1 MRFLTQML
9 TGLVFL
15 AVGALILL
23 HFVPGSGAMARSLG
37 LPENIIAMVAKPE
50 PTALPPAEGSQRGN
64 QNQQQ
69 LVVVVV
75 KPVQQ
80 GKINDRLRAIGDGD
94 AIRSVG
100 VTPLVAGQVA
110 ELRVKPGQRVKAG
123 ELIARLDDAVEKV
136 AVQQAKVAL
145 QASEAKLSRNE
156 DLKKIIS
163 QAEYQDA
170 QSAVESARLAVS
182 ATEIALERRRVHAPI
197 DGIAGIVTIDTGDY
211 VTVSTPMV
219 TIDDRSRLLVDFWVP
234 ERFTGL
240 IKEGQMIEAKPIARP
255 GKSYPGKIEAIDNR
269 IDPASR
275 TLHIRAEIE
284 NEGDTLRA
292 GQSFE
297 VVLTLPGDS
306 WPSVNPLAIQWDS
319 EGSYVWRVG
328 KDNKIERV
336 AAAIIQ
342 RNPDDVLV
350 DAKIEPGDRVVI
362 EGLQRLR
369 NGATVKIFGEKD
381 DAQKVADATK
391 AAK

>member
-1 MRFLTQML
+1 MRILTQLL

-15 AVGALILL
+15 AVGAMLLL
-23 HFVPGSGAMARSLG
+23 HFVPGSAGMARTVG
-37 LPENIIAMVAKPE
+37 VPENIIAMVAKPA
-50 PTALPPAEGSQRGN
+50 PTALPPAEGSQRRN
-64 QNQQQ
+64 QGQQ
-69 LVVVVV
+69 LTVVV
-75 KPVQQ
+75 KNAEE

-100 VTPLVAGQVA
+100 ITPLVAGQIA

-123 ELIARLDDAVEKV
+123 EVIARLDDAVETV
-136 AVQQAKVAL
+136 AVSQAKVAMK
-145 QASEAKLSRNE
+145 AAEAKLNRNE

-182 ATEIALERRRVHAPI
+182 AAEIALQRRVVHAPI
-197 DGIAGIVTIDTGDY
+197 DGIAGIVNVDTGDY
-211 VTVSTPMV
+211 VTVSTPLV

-240 IKEGQMIEAKPIARP
+240 IREGQMVEARPIARP

-297 VVLTLPGDS
+297 VVLNLPGDT
-306 WPSVNPLAIQWDS
+306 WPSVSPLAIQWDS

-328 KDNKIERV
+328 KDNKIERI

-350 DAKIEPGDRVVI
+350 DAKIVPGDRVVI

-369 NGATVKIFGEKD
+369 NGVVVRIFGEKEKPE
-381 DAQKVADATK
+381 KVADATK
-391 AAK
+391 VTQ

>member
-1 MRFLTQML
+1 MRILTQLL

-15 AVGALILL
+15 VIGALILL
-23 HFVPGSGAMARSLG
+23 HFVPGSAGMARSLG
-37 LPENIIAMVAKPE
+37 VPENIVALLAKPE
-50 PTALPPAEGSQRGN
+50 PTALAPAEGNPQRN
-64 QNQQQ
+64 QGQQ
-69 LVVVVV
+69 LTVVV
-75 KPVQQ
+75 KAAAE

-94 AIRSVG
+94 AIRSVN
-100 VTPLVAGQVA
+100 VTPLVAGQLA
-110 ELRVKPGQRVKAG
+110 ELRVKPGQVVKAG
-123 ELIARLDDAVEKV
+123 EVIARLDDEVEKV

-145 QASEAKLSRNE
+145 KAAESKLSRNE

-170 QSAVESARLAVS
+170 QTAVDSARLAVS
-182 ATEIALERRRVHAPI
+182 SAEIALARRQVHSPI
-197 DGIAGIVTIDTGDY
+197 SGIAGLVSVDTGDY
-211 VTVSTPMV
+211 VTVSTPLV

-240 IKEGQMIEAKPIARP
+240 IKEGLVIEAKPIARP
-255 GKSYPGKIEAIDNR
+255 GKSYPGKIAALDNR

-297 VVLTLPGDS
+297 VVLNLPGDT
-306 WPSVNPLAIQWDS
+306 WPSVSPLAILWDS
-319 EGSYVWRVG
+319 DGSYVWRVG

-342 RNPDDVLV
+342 RNPDDVLINADV
-350 DAKIEPGDRVVI
+350 KPGDRIVT
-362 EGLQRLR
+362 EGMQRLR
-369 NGATVKIFGEKD
+369 NGAEVRIFGEKPD
-381 DAQKVADATK
+381 SQKVADATK
-391 AAK
+391 AGQ

>member
-1 MRFLTQML
+1 MRIVTQLL

-15 AVGALILL
+15 AIGGLILL
-23 HFVPGSGAMARSLG
+23 HFVPGSANMARG
-37 LPENIIAMVAKPE
+37 IGVPEALVALVAKPE
-50 PTALPPAEGSQRGN
+50 PTALPPAEGNRR
-64 QNQQQ
+64 QNAGQQST
-69 LVVVVV
+69 VVV
-75 KPVQQ
+75 KLAAE

-100 VTPLVAGQVA
+100 VTPLVAGQISELLA
-110 ELRVKPGQRVKAG
+110 EPGKQVRAG
-123 ELIARLDDAVEKV
+123 DVIARLDDEVERV
-136 AVQQAKVAL
+136 AVSQAKVAL
-145 QASEAKLSRNE
+145 QAAEAKLNRNE

-170 QSAVESARLAVS
+170 QTAVESARLAVS
-182 ATEIALERRRVHAPI
+182 AAEIALKRRQVRAPI
-197 DGIAGIVTIDTGDY
+197 DGVAGIISADTGDY
-211 VTVSTPMV
+211 VTVSTPLV
-219 TIDDRSRLLVDFWVP
+219 TIDDRSKLLVDFWVP

-240 IKEGQMIEAKPIARP
+240 IKEGQVVEAKPIARP
-255 GKSYPGKIEAIDNR
+255 GKSYPGRIEAIDNR
-269 IDPASR
+269 IDTASR
-275 TLHIRAEIE
+275 TLHVRAEIE

-306 WPSVNPLAIQWDS
+306 WPSVSPLAIQWDS

-328 KDNKIERV
+328 KENKVERI

-350 DAKIEPGDRVVI
+350 DAKIEPGDRIVV

-369 NGATVKIFGEKD
+369 HGAKVRIFGEK
-381 DAQKVADATK
+381 AEPEKVADAAK
-391 AAK
+391 AVP

>member
-1 MRFLTQML
+1 MRILTQLL

-15 AVGALILL
+15 AVGAMLLL
-23 HFVPGSGAMARSLG
+23 HFVPGSAGMARTVG
-37 LPENIIAMVAKPE
+37 VPENIIAMVAKPA
-50 PTALPPAEGSQRGN
+50 PTALPPAEGSQRRN
-64 QNQQQ
+64 QGQQ
-69 LVVVVV
+69 LTVVV
-75 KPVQQ
+75 KNAEE

-100 VTPLVAGQVA
+100 ITPLVAGQIA

-123 ELIARLDDAVEKV
+123 EVIARLDDAVETV
-136 AVQQAKVAL
+136 AVSQAKVAMK
-145 QASEAKLSRNE
+145 AAEAKLNRNE

-182 ATEIALERRRVHAPI
+182 AAEIALQRRVVHAPI
-197 DGIAGIVTIDTGDY
+197 DGIAGIVNVDTGDY
-211 VTVSTPMV
+211 VTVSTPLV

-240 IKEGQMIEAKPIARP
+240 IREGQMVEARPIARP

-297 VVLTLPGDS
+297 VVLNLPGDT
-306 WPSVNPLAIQWDS
+306 WPSVSPLAIQWDS

-328 KDNKIERV
+328 KDNNIERI

-350 DAKIEPGDRVVI
+350 DAKIVPGDRVVI

-369 NGATVKIFGEKD
+369 NGVVVRIFGEKEKPE
-381 DAQKVADATK
+381 KVADATK
-391 AAK
+391 VTQ

>member
-1 MRFLTQML
+1 MRIVTQLL

-15 AVGALILL
+15 AIGGLILL
-23 HFVPGSGAMARSLG
+23 HFVPGSANMARG
-37 LPENIIAMVAKPE
+37 IGVPEALVALVAKPE
-50 PTALPPAEGSQRGN
+50 PTALPPAEGNRR
-64 QNQQQ
+64 QNAGQQST
-69 LVVVVV
+69 VVV
-75 KPVQQ
+75 KLAAE

-100 VTPLVAGQVA
+100 VTPLVAGQIS
-110 ELRVKPGQRVKAG
+110 ELLVEPGKQVRAG
-123 ELIARLDDAVEKV
+123 DVIARLDDEVERV
-136 AVQQAKVAL
+136 AVSQAKVAL
-145 QASEAKLSRNE
+145 QAAEAKLNRNE

-170 QSAVESARLAVS
+170 QTAVESARLAVS
-182 ATEIALERRRVHAPI
+182 AAEIALKRRQVRAPI
-197 DGIAGIVTIDTGDY
+197 DGVAGIISADTGDY
-211 VTVSTPMV
+211 VTVSTPLV
-219 TIDDRSRLLVDFWVP
+219 TIDDRSKLLVDFWVP

-240 IKEGQMIEAKPIARP
+240 IKEGQVVEAKPIARP
-255 GKSYPGKIEAIDNR
+255 GKSYPGRIEAIDNR
-269 IDPASR
+269 IDTASR
-275 TLHIRAEIE
+275 TLHVRAEIE

-306 WPSVNPLAIQWDS
+306 WPSVSPLAIQWDS

-328 KDNKIERV
+328 KENKVERI

-350 DAKIEPGDRVVI
+350 DAKIEPGDRIVV

-369 NGATVKIFGEKD
+369 HGAKVRIFGEK
-381 DAQKVADATK
+381 AEPEKVADAAK
-391 AAK
+391 AVP

>member
-1 MRFLTQML
+1 MRFLTQLL

-23 HFVPGSGAMARSLG
+23 HFVPGSAAMARSLG
-37 LPENIIAMVAKPE
+37 LPEAMIAMIAKPE
-50 PTALPPAEGSQRGN
+50 PTALPPAEGNQRRN

-69 LVVVVV
+69 LTVVV
-75 KPVQQ
+75 KPVEE

-100 VTPLVAGQVA
+100 VTPLVAGQIA

-123 ELIARLDDAVEKV
+123 EVIARLDDAVEKV
-136 AVQQAKVAL
+136 AVQQAKVAQ
-145 QASEAKLSRNE
+145 QAAEAKLSRNE

-170 QSAVESARLAVS
+170 QSALESAKLAVS
-182 ATEIALERRRVHAPI
+182 AAEIALERRQVHAPI

-211 VTVSTPMV
+211 VTVSTPLV
-219 TIDDRSRLLVDFWVP
+219 TIDDRSKLLVDFWVP

-240 IKEGQMIEAKPIARP
+240 IKEGQAIAANPIARP
-255 GKSYPGKIEAIDNR
+255 GKSYPGRIEAIDNR

-275 TLHIRAEIE
+275 TLHVRAEIE

-297 VVLTLPGDS
+297 VVLNLPGDS
-306 WPSVNPLAIQWDS
+306 WPSVSPLSILWDS

-342 RNPDDVLV
+342 RNPDAVLV
-350 DAKIEPGDRVVI
+350 DAKVEPGDRIVT
-362 EGLQRLR
+362 EGVQRLR
-369 NGATVKIFGEKD
+369 NGAEVRIFGEKD
-381 DAQKVADATK
+381 KSEKVADAAK
-391 AAK
+391 AGS

>member
-1 MRFLTQML
+1 MRILTQLL

-23 HFVPGSGAMARSLG
+23 HFVPGSAGMARTMG
-37 LPENIIAMVAKPE
+37 VPEDIIAMIAKPV
-50 PTALPPAEGSQRGN
+50 PTALPPAEGDQRRN
-64 QNQQQ
+64 QGQQIT
-69 LVVVVV
+69 VAV
-75 KPVQQ
+75 KTAEE

-110 ELRVKPGQRVKAG
+110 ELSVKPGERVKAG
-123 ELIARLDDAVEKV
+123 QVIARLDDEVERV

-145 QASEAKLSRNE
+145 QAAEAKLSRNE

-182 ATEIALERRRVHAPI
+182 AAEIALARRQVHAPI
-197 DGIAGIVTIDTGDY
+197 DGIAGIVTIDVGDY
-211 VTVSTPMV
+211 VTVSTPLV

-240 IKEGQMIEAKPIARP
+240 IREGQTVEARPIARP
-255 GKSYPGKIEAIDNR
+255 GKSYPGRIHAIDNR

-275 TLHIRAEIE
+275 TLHVRAEIE
-284 NEGDTLRA
+284 NDGDTLRA

-297 VVLTLPGDS
+297 VVLSLPGDT
-306 WPSVNPLAIQWDS
+306 WPSVSPLAIQWDS
-319 EGSYVWRVG
+319 DGSYIWKVG
-328 KDNKIERV
+328 KENKIERV

-350 DAKIEPGDRVVI
+350 DAAIAPGDRIVI

-369 NGATVKIFGEKD
+369 NGAVVRVVGEKAEPD
-381 DAQKVADATK
+381 KVADASK
-391 AAK
+391 AGQ

>member
-1 MRFLTQML
+1 MRILTQLL

-15 AVGALILL
+15 AVGAMLLL
-23 HFVPGSGAMARSLG
+23 HFVPGSAGMARTVG
-37 LPENIIAMVAKPE
+37 VPENIIAMVAKPA
-50 PTALPPAEGSQRGN
+50 PTALPPAEGSQRRN
-64 QNQQQ
+64 QGQQ
-69 LVVVVV
+69 LTVVV
-75 KPVQQ
+75 KNAEE

-100 VTPLVAGQVA
+100 ITPLVAGQIA

-123 ELIARLDDAVEKV
+123 EVIARLDDAVETV
-136 AVQQAKVAL
+136 AVSQAKVAMK
-145 QASEAKLSRNE
+145 AAEAKLNRNE

-182 ATEIALERRRVHAPI
+182 AAEIALQRRVVHAPI
-197 DGIAGIVTIDTGDY
+197 DGIAGIVSVDTGDY
-211 VTVSTPMV
+211 VTVSTPLV

-240 IKEGQMIEAKPIARP
+240 VREGQMVEARPIARP
-255 GKSYPGKIEAIDNR
+255 GKSYPGKIQAIDNR

-297 VVLTLPGDS
+297 VVLNLPGDT
-306 WPSVNPLAIQWDS
+306 WPSVSPLAIQWDS

-328 KDNKIERV
+328 KHNKIERI

-350 DAKIEPGDRVVI
+350 DAKIVPGDRVVI

-369 NGATVKIFGEKD
+369 NGVAVKIFGEKE
-381 DAQKVADATK
+381 QPEKVADATK
-391 AAK
+391 VTQ

>member
-1 MRFLTQML
+1 MRFMTQLL

-23 HFVPGSGAMARSLG
+23 HFVPGSAGMARSMG
-37 LPENIIAMVAKPE
+37 MPENIIAMVAKPE
-50 PTALPPAEGSQRGN
+50 PTAQPPAEGNQRRN
-64 QNQQQ
+64 QNQQ
-69 LVVVVV
+69 LTVVV
-75 KPVQQ
+75 KPVEE

-100 VTPLVAGQVA
+100 ITPLVAGQIA

-123 ELIARLDDAVEKV
+123 EVIARLDDAVEKV
-136 AVQQAKVAL
+136 AVQQAKVAQ
-145 QASEAKLSRNE
+145 QAAEAKLSRNE

-170 QSAVESARLAVS
+170 QSALESAKLAVS
-182 ATEIALERRRVHAPI
+182 AAEIALERRTVHAPI

-211 VTVSTPMV
+211 VTVSTPLV

-240 IKEGQMIEAKPIARP
+240 IKEGQTVAANPIARP

-275 TLHIRAEIE
+275 TLHVRAEIE

-297 VVLTLPGDS
+297 VVLSLPGDT

-319 EGSYVWRVG
+319 DGSYVWRVG

-336 AAAIIQ
+336 AATIIQ

-369 NGATVKIFGEKD
+369 NGATVKIFGEK
-381 DAQKVADATK
+381 AEPEKVADATK
-391 AAK
+391 AVK

>member
-1 MRFLTQML
+1 MRILTQML
-9 TGLVFL
+9 TGIVFL

-23 HFVPGSGAMARSLG
+23 HFVPGSAGMARSLG
-37 LPENIIAMVAKPE
+37 VPEDIIAMVARSA
-50 PTALPPAEGSQRGN
+50 PTALAPAEGNQRRN
-64 QNQQQ
+64 QGQQ
-69 LVVVVV
+69 LTVAV
-75 KPVQQ
+75 KNAEE

-100 VTPLVAGQVA
+100 VTPLVAGQIS
-110 ELRVKPGQRVKAG
+110 ELLVRPGQRVKAK
-123 ELIARLDDAVEKV
+123 EVIARLDDEVEKV
-136 AVQQAKVAL
+136 AVEQAKVAL
-145 QASEAKLSRNE
+145 QAAQAKLSRNE

-170 QSAVESARLAVS
+170 QSAVESAKLAVS
-182 ATEIALERRRVHAPI
+182 AAEIALERRQVRSPI
-197 DGIAGIVTIDTGDY
+197 DGVAGIVSVETGDY
-211 VTVSTPMV
+211 VTVSTPLV

-240 IKEGQMIEAKPIARP
+240 IREGQMVDARPIARP

-275 TLHIRAEIE
+275 TLHVRAEIE

-297 VVLTLPGDS
+297 VVVSLPGDI
-306 WPSVNPLAIQWDS
+306 WPSVSPLAIQWDS
-319 EGSYVWRVG
+319 NGSYVWKVG

-350 DAKIEPGDRVVI
+350 DARIVPGDRVVI

-369 NGATVKIFGEKD
+369 DGAEVRIFGEKEPE
-381 DAQKVADATK
+381 KVADASQV
-391 AAK
+391 AK

>member
-1 MRFLTQML
+1 MRILTQLL

-23 HFVPGSGAMARSLG
+23 HFVPGSAGMARSLG
-37 LPENIIAMVAKPE
+37 VPENIIAMVAKPE
-50 PTALPPAEGSQRGN
+50 PTALPPDEGGQRRN
-64 QNQQQ
+64 QGQQ
-69 LVVVVV
+69 LTVAV
-75 KPVQQ
+75 KAAEDD
-80 GKINDRLRAIGDGD
+80 KINDRLRAIGDGD

-100 VTPLVAGQVA
+100 VTPLVAGQIA
-110 ELRVKPGQRVKAG
+110 ELLVKPGQRVKAG
-123 ELIARLDDAVEKV
+123 EVVARLDDAVEKV
-136 AVQQAKVAL
+136 AVAQAKVAL
-145 QASEAKLSRNE
+145 QAAENKLNRNE

-182 ATEIALERRRVHAPI
+182 AAEIALERRQVHAPI
-197 DGIAGIVTIDTGDY
+197 DGIAGIVSIDTGDY
-211 VTVSTPMV
+211 VTVSTPLV
-219 TIDDRSRLLVDFWVP
+219 TIDDRSKLLVDFWVP

-240 IKEGQMIEAKPIARP
+240 IKEGQRVEAKPIARP

-275 TLHIRAEIE
+275 TLHVRAEIE

-297 VVLTLPGDS
+297 VVLTLPGDT

-319 EGSYVWRVG
+319 DGSYVWRVG
-328 KDNKIERV
+328 KDGKVERI

-350 DAKIEPGDRVVI
+350 DAKITAGDRIVT
-362 EGLQRLR
+362 EGVQRLR
-369 NGATVKIFGEKD
+369 NGAEVRIFGEKRENE
-381 DAQKVADATK
+381 KVADAAR
-391 AAK
+391 AAP

>member
-1 MRFLTQML
+1 MRFVTQLL

-15 AVGALILL
+15 VVGALILL
-23 HFVPGSGAMARSLG
+23 HFVPGSAGMARSMG
-37 LPENIIAMVAKPE
+37 VPENLIAMVAKPE
-50 PTALPPAEGSQRGN
+50 PTALPPAEGNQRRN
-64 QNQQQ
+64 QGQQ
-69 LVVVVV
+69 LTVVV
-75 KPVQQ
+75 KEAEE

-100 VTPLVAGQVA
+100 ITPLVAGQIA

-123 ELIARLDDAVEKV
+123 EVIARLDDEVEKV
-136 AVQQAKVAL
+136 AVSQARVAL
-145 QASEAKLSRNE
+145 QAAEAKLSRNE

-182 ATEIALERRRVHAPI
+182 AAQIALARREVHAPI

-211 VTVSTPMV
+211 VTVSTPLV

-240 IKEGQMIEAKPIARP
+240 IREGQTVEAKPIARP

-269 IDPASR
+269 IEPASR
-275 TLHIRAEIE
+275 TLHVRAEIE

-297 VVLTLPGDS
+297 VVLNLPGDS
-306 WPSVNPLAIQWDS
+306 WPSVSPLAIQWDS
-319 EGSYVWRVG
+319 DGSYVWRVN
-328 KDNKIERV
+328 KDKKIERI

-350 DAKIEPGDRVVI
+350 DAKIVPGDRIVI

-369 NGATVKIFGEKD
+369 NGAEVRIFGEKAD
-381 DAQKVADATK
+381 PEKVADASKVTP
-391 AAK
+391 

>member
-1 MRFLTQML
+1 MRILTQLL

-15 AVGALILL
+15 AVGAMLLL
-23 HFVPGSGAMARSLG
+23 HFVPGSAGMARTVG
-37 LPENIIAMVAKPE
+37 VPENIIAMVAKPA
-50 PTALPPAEGSQRGN
+50 PTALPPAEGNQRRN
-64 QNQQQ
+64 QGQQ
-69 LVVVVV
+69 LTVVV
-75 KPVQQ
+75 KNAEE

-100 VTPLVAGQVA
+100 ITPLVAGQIA

-123 ELIARLDDAVEKV
+123 EVIARLDDAVETV
-136 AVQQAKVAL
+136 AVSQAKVAMK
-145 QASEAKLSRNE
+145 AAEAKLNRNE

-182 ATEIALERRRVHAPI
+182 AAEIALQRRVVHAPI
-197 DGIAGIVTIDTGDY
+197 NGIAGIVSVDTGDY
-211 VTVSTPMV
+211 VTVSTPLV

-240 IKEGQMIEAKPIARP
+240 IREGQMVEARPIARP

-297 VVLTLPGDS
+297 VVLNLPGDT
-306 WPSVNPLAIQWDS
+306 WPSVSPLAIQWDS

-328 KDNKIERV
+328 KDNKIERI

-350 DAKIEPGDRVVI
+350 DAKIVPGDRVVI

-369 NGATVKIFGEKD
+369 NGVVVRIFGEKEKPE
-381 DAQKVADATK
+381 KVADATK
-391 AAK
+391 VIQ

>member
-1 MRFLTQML
+1 
-9 TGLVFL
+9 
-15 AVGALILL
+15 
-23 HFVPGSGAMARSLG
+23 
-37 LPENIIAMVAKPE
+37 
-50 PTALPPAEGSQRGN
+50 
-64 QNQQQ
+64 
-69 LVVVVV
+69 
-75 KPVQQ
+75 
-80 GKINDRLRAIGDGD
+80 
-94 AIRSVG
+94 
-100 VTPLVAGQVA
+100 
-110 ELRVKPGQRVKAG
+110 LRVKPGQRVKAG
-123 ELIARLDDAVEKV
+123 EVIARLDDAVETV
-136 AVQQAKVAL
+136 AVSQAKVAMK
-145 QASEAKLSRNE
+145 AAEAKLNRNE

-182 ATEIALERRRVHAPI
+182 AAEIAMQRRVVHAPI
-197 DGIAGIVTIDTGDY
+197 DGIAGIVNVDTGDY
-211 VTVSTPMV
+211 VTVSTPLV

-240 IKEGQMIEAKPIARP
+240 IREGQMVEARPIARP

-297 VVLTLPGDS
+297 VVLNLPGDT
-306 WPSVNPLAIQWDS
+306 WPSVSPLAIQWDS

-328 KDNKIERV
+328 KDNKIERI

-350 DAKIEPGDRVVI
+350 DAKIVPGDRVVI

-369 NGATVKIFGEKD
+369 NGVVVRIFGEKEKPE
-381 DAQKVADATK
+381 KVADATK
-391 AAK
+391 VTQ

>member
-1 MRFLTQML
+1 MRILTQLL

-23 HFVPGSGAMARSLG
+23 HFAPGSAGMARSLG
-37 LPENIIAMVAKPE
+37 VPENIIAMVAKPE
-50 PTALPPAEGSQRGN
+50 PTALPPDESSQRRN
-64 QNQQQ
+64 QGQQ
-69 LVVVVV
+69 LTVVV
-75 KPVQQ
+75 KAAEQ

-100 VTPLVAGQVA
+100 VTPLVAGQIA
-110 ELRVKPGQRVKAG
+110 ELLVKPGQRVKAG
-123 ELIARLDDAVEKV
+123 EVIARLDDEVEKV
-136 AVQQAKVAL
+136 AVAQAKVAL
-145 QASEAKLSRNE
+145 QAAQNKLSRNE

-182 ATEIALERRRVHAPI
+182 AAAIALERRQVHAPI
-197 DGIAGIVTIDTGDY
+197 DGIAGIVSIDTGDY
-211 VTVSTPMV
+211 VTVSTPLV
-219 TIDDRSRLLVDFWVP
+219 TIDDRSKLLVDFWVP

-240 IKEGQMIEAKPIARP
+240 IKEGQTVEARPIARP
-255 GKSYPGKIEAIDNR
+255 GKRYPGKIQAIDNR

-275 TLHIRAEIE
+275 TLHVRAEIE

-297 VVLTLPGDS
+297 VVLSLPGDT
-306 WPSVNPLAIQWDS
+306 WPSVSPLSIQWDS
-319 EGSYVWRVG
+319 DGSYVWRVS
-328 KDNKIERV
+328 KDNKVERI

-350 DAKIEPGDRVVI
+350 DAKIAPGDRIVT
-362 EGLQRLR
+362 EGVQRLR
-369 NGATVKIFGEKD
+369 NGAEVRIFGEKREN
-381 DAQKVADATK
+381 QKVADATG
-391 AAK
+391 AVP